1 MFWEEIIMNHIVV
14 IGFMGSGKTRVG
26 KRLAKDL
33 HLPFVDLD
41 KAVTTKVKMS
51 VSEIYK
57 RFGEPFYRA
66 METFAVKELMEEPH
80 QTVISLGAGFPAQEQ
95 NQEYMKNL
103 GTVIYLKASP
113 EVILERLEA
122 TGDERLKN
130 GEISEEK
137 IRKMLQC
144 RAPVYEKQADIVAV
158 TGDKPFD
165 GLIAEIE
172 EKLKEKNS

>member
-1 MFWEEIIMNHIVV
+1 
-14 IGFMGSGKTRVG
+14 
-26 KRLAKDL
+26 
-33 HLPFVDLD
+33 
-41 KAVTTKVKMS
+41 
-51 VSEIYK
+51 
-57 RFGEPFYRA
+57 
-66 METFAVKELMEEPH
+66 MEEPH

-158 TGDKPFD
+158 TGVKPFD

-172 EKLKEKNS
+172 EKLKEKNG